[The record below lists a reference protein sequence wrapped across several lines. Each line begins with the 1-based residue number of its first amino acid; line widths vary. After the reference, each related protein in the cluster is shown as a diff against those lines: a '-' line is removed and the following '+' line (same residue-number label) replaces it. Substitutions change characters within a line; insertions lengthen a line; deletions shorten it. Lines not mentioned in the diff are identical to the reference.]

1 MMSEDEI
8 TENIVSDANMHLN
21 CDLFVVGGNPGGI
34 ACAITAARAGLDVI
48 LSNHT
53 PVLGGLPSNG
63 LSVWDTLHEGR
74 RSPVYDEL
82 RWGLFDYYKEK
93 YGEDSQDYRNALPA
107 PPDTPGSY
115 HSNGRYEAHVFE
127 SLITEMVEAES
138 NIRVIRNVYPVEAT
152 REGRVVKSVTLADM
166 NGGKRYEVAADAFA
180 DCSYEGDLM
189 AVSGT
194 SYRVG
199 RESKDEF
206 GEPHAGHIFM
216 EKLGDA
222 DDDADYVEPRVRRIK
237 ENLNLRHLGYRF
249 LRVLEESTGAGD
261 GVVQAYNYRT
271 VLSEDP
277 DNQYIPACP
286 EGYDPEYLKTLAWS
300 SAIGPLPNRKWGW
313 NRPQILGSQS
323 AYPDGDWSVRRK
335 VMDEHLKAT
344 YQIFHFLRNDPS
356 VDEKVRERWRG
367 LGFAKDEFPEHGHVP
382 YEIYVREARR
392 LEGRYMFT
400 QHDAS
405 LCADYDRAPIFGDS
419 IAFTEWYMDTHG
431 CTNEKAKGTIEEGKL
446 VLTWQT
452 FPGQLSYRT
461 LLPKDIDNL
470 LVPGC
475 ASSTHVAWGTVR
487 LEPTWMNIG
496 EAAAHAVV
504 LALRENIQP
513 ASVNVNRLQM
523 ELADRR
529 ISMSFFNDIDVAGP
543 EAWIPAIQFLGTIG
557 FFPSYDAKPE
567 KDLDATTARI
577 WTKGAGEL
585 LSGDLDAHSL
595 AATLQKQDD
604 VDGSVE
610 LGAFCSQQADCG
622 LLPHRQAGEQLCRS
636 MGVDMSQVL
645 ARGDACSLIYSALK
659 RAIEA

>member
-1 MMSEDEI
+1 MP
-8 TENIVSDANMHLN
+8 DANMHLN

-138 NIRVIRNVYPVEAT
+138 NIRVIRNVYPVDAA
-152 REGRVVKSVTLADM
+152 RDGRVVKSVTLAEM
-166 NGGKRYEVAADAFA
+166 NGGKRYEITADAFV

-199 RESKDEF
+199 RESRAEF
-206 GEPHAGHIFM
+206 GEPYAGHIFLD
-216 EKLGDA
+216 KV
-222 DDDADYVEPRVRRIK
+222 DDVYDYVDSRVRRIK
-237 ENLNLRHLGYRF
+237 ENLNLRQMGYRF
-249 LRVLEESTGAGD
+249 LKVLEESTGAGD
-261 GVVQAYNYRT
+261 GVVQAYNYRM
-271 VLSEDP
+271 VLTEDP

-286 EGYDPEYLKTLAWS
+286 DGYDPEYLKTLGWS
-300 SAIGPLPNRKWGW
+300 SVNGPLPNRKWGW

-356 VDEKVRERWRG
+356 VDEKVRERWQG
-367 LGFAKDEFPEHGHVP
+367 LGFAKDEFRENGHVP

-405 LCADYDRAPIFGDS
+405 LCADYDRAPIFDDS
-419 IAFTEWYMDTHG
+419 IAYTEWYMDTHG

-452 FPGQLSYRT
+452 FPGQLSFRT

-496 EAAAHAVV
+496 ESAAHAVV
-504 LALRENIQP
+504 MAKQENVQP
-513 ASVNVNRLQM
+513 SAVDVNRLQM

-543 EAWIPAIQFLGTIG
+543 EVWISAVQYLGTKG

-567 KDLDATTARI
+567 EDLDAATART

-585 LSGDLDAHSL
+585 LNGEIDGRSL
-595 AATLQKQDD
+595 AGALQRQDD
-604 VDGSVE
+604 VKGSVDA
-610 LGAFCSQQADCG
+610 GDFCSQLVDCG
-622 LLPHRQAGEQLCRS
+622 LSPDWSAGEQLCRS
-636 MGVDMSQVL
+636 IGIDMSQVL
-645 ARGDACSLIYSALK
+645 TRGDACSLIYSVLK
-659 RAIEA
+659 RAMGA

>member
-1 MMSEDEI
+1 MSD
-8 TENIVSDANMHLN
+8 ENIRLN
-21 CDLFVVGGNPGGI
+21 CDLLVVGGNPGGV
-34 ACAITAARAGLDVI
+34 ACAITAAREGLEVI

-53 PVLGGLPSNG
+53 PVLGGLPANG
-63 LSVWDTLHEGR
+63 LSLWDTLHEGR

-93 YGEDSQDYRNALPA
+93 YGEDSENYRNSLPV
-107 PPDTPGSY
+107 PPDTPAFY
-115 HSNGRYEAHVFE
+115 HSNGRYEASVFE

-138 NIRVIRNVYPVEAT
+138 NIRVILNVYPVEAT
-152 REGRVVKSVTLADM
+152 REGRVVKSVTLAEM
-166 NGGKRYEVAADAFA
+166 NGGKRYEVDADAFA

-199 RESKDEF
+199 RESRDEF
-206 GEPHAGHIFM
+206 DEPHAGHIFM
-216 EKLGDA
+216 EKLCDS

-249 LRVLEESTGAGD
+249 LRVLDESTGAGD
-261 GVVQAYNYRT
+261 GVVQAYNYRM
-271 VLSEDP
+271 VLSDDP
-277 DNQYIPACP
+277 DNQYIPECP
-286 EGYDPEYLKTLAWS
+286 DGYNPEYLKTLGWS
-300 SAIGPLPNRKWGW
+300 SVNGPLPNRKWGW

-323 AYPDGDWSVRRK
+323 AYPEGDWSVRRK

-344 YQIFHFLRNDPS
+344 FQIFHFLRNDPS
-356 VDEKVRERWRG
+356 VNETVRERWQG
-367 LGFAKDEFPEHGHVP
+367 LGFAKDEFPENGHVP

-419 IAFTEWYMDTHG
+419 IAYTEWYMDTHG
-431 CTNEKAKGTIEEGKL
+431 CTNEKAKGNIEEGKL

-475 ASSTHVAWGTVR
+475 ASSTHVAWGTIR

-504 LALRENIQP
+504 LARQENVQP
-513 ASVNVNRLQM
+513 ASVDVNALQM

-529 ISMSFFNDIDVAGP
+529 ISMTFFNDVDVAGP
-543 EAWIPAIQFLGTIG
+543 EEWIPAIQYLGTKG

-567 KDLDATTARI
+567 EELDAATARA
-577 WTKGAGEL
+577 WAKGAGEL
-585 LSGDLDAHSL
+585 LNGDLDARSL
-595 AATLQKQDD
+595 AASLQKQDD
-604 VDGSVE
+604 SDGTVE
-610 LGAFCSQQADCG
+610 VGAFCSQLADCG
-622 LLPHRQAGEQLCRS
+622 LFPDRSVAKQLRRS
-636 MGVDMSQVL
+636 IGVDMSQVL
-645 ARGDACSLIYSALK
+645 TRGDACNLIYSGLK
-659 RAIEA
+659 QAKKA

>member
-1 MMSEDEI
+1 MMNDDEI
-8 TENIVSDANMHLN
+8 TENIMSDANIHLN
-21 CDLFVVGGNPGGI
+21 CDFLVVGGNPGGI
-34 ACAITAARAGLDVI
+34 ACAITAAREGLDVI
-48 LSNHT
+48 LTNHT
-53 PVLGGLPSNG
+53 PVLGGLPANG
-63 LSVWDTLHEGR
+63 LSLWDTLYEGR

-93 YGEDSQDYRNALPA
+93 YGEDSQDYHNSLPA
-107 PPDTPGSY
+107 PPDTPALY
-115 HSNGRYEAHVFE
+115 HSNGRYEAGVFE
-127 SLITEMVEAES
+127 LLITEMVEAES
-138 NIRVIRNVYPVEAT
+138 NIRVIRNVYPVDAA
-152 REGRVVKSVTLADM
+152 RDGRVVKSVTLAEMD
-166 NGGKRYEVAADAFA
+166 GGKRYEVAADAFA

-199 RESKDEF
+199 RESRDEF

-261 GVVQAYNYRT
+261 GVVQAYNYRM
-271 VLSEDP
+271 VLTEDS

-286 EGYDPEYLKTLAWS
+286 DGYDPEYLKTLGWS
-300 SAIGPLPNRKWGW
+300 SVNGPLPNRKWGW

-323 AYPDGDWSVRRK
+323 AYPDGDWSARRR

-344 YQIFHFLRNDPS
+344 FQIFHFLRNDPS
-356 VDEKVRERWRG
+356 VDEEVRERWRG
-367 LGFAKDEFPEHGHVP
+367 LGFAKDEFPENGHVP

-405 LCADYDRAPIFGDS
+405 LCADYDRTPIFDDS
-419 IAFTEWYMDTHG
+419 IAYTEWYMDTHG

-496 EAAAHAVV
+496 ESAAHAVV
-504 LALRENIQP
+504 MAKQENVQP
-513 ASVNVNRLQM
+513 SAVDVNRLQM

-529 ISMSFFNDIDVAGP
+529 ISMSFFNDINVAGP
-543 EAWIPAIQFLGTIG
+543 EVWISAVQYLGTKG

-567 KDLDATTARI
+567 EDLDAATART

-585 LSGDLDAHSL
+585 LNGEIDGRSL
-595 AATLQKQDD
+595 AGALQRQDD
-604 VDGSVE
+604 VKGSVDA
-610 LGAFCSQQADCG
+610 GDFCSQLVDCG
-622 LLPHRQAGEQLCRS
+622 LSPDWSAGEQLCRS
-636 MGVDMSQVL
+636 IGIDMSQVL
-645 ARGDACSLIYSALK
+645 TRGDACNLIYSALK
-659 RAIEA
+659 RAKEA

>member
-1 MMSEDEI
+1 MMSEDEL
-8 TENIVSDANMHLN
+8 TENIVPDANIHLN
-21 CDLFVVGGNPGGI
+21 CDLLVVGGNPGGI
-34 ACAITAARAGLDVI
+34 ACAITAAREGLEVI

-138 NIRVIRNVYPVEAT
+138 NIRVICNVYPVEAT
-152 REGRVVKSVTLADM
+152 REGRTVKSVTLAEM
-166 NGGKRYEVAADAFA
+166 NGGKRYEITADAFV

-189 AVSGT
+189 TVSGT

-199 RESKDEF
+199 RESKSEF
-206 GEPHAGHIFM
+206 GEPHAGHIFLD
-216 EKLGDA
+216 KV
-222 DDDADYVEPRVRRIK
+222 DDVDDYVDSRVRRIK
-237 ENLNLRHLGYRF
+237 ENLNLRQMGYRF
-249 LRVLEESTGAGD
+249 LKVLEESTGAGD
-261 GVVQAYNYRT
+261 GAVQAYNYRT
-271 VLSEDP
+271 VLSENLDK
-277 DNQYIPACP
+277 QYIPACP

-300 SAIGPLPNRKWGW
+300 SVIGPLPNRKWGW

-344 YQIFHFLRNDPS
+344 YQIFYFLRNDPS

-367 LGFAKDEFPEHGHVP
+367 LGFAKDEFRENGYVP
-382 YEIYVREARR
+382 HEIYVREVRR

-400 QHDAS
+400 EHDAGLS
-405 LCADYDRAPIFGDS
+405 ADYDRAPIFGDS

-446 VLTWQT
+446 VLTWET
-452 FPGQLSYRT
+452 FPGQLPYRT

-470 LVPGC
+470 LVSGC
-475 ASSTHVAWGTVR
+475 VSSTHVAWGTVR
-487 LEPTWMNIG
+487 LEPTWMNVG
-496 EAAAHAVV
+496 EAAAHAVA
-504 LALRENIQP
+504 LALQENVQP
-513 ASVNVNRLQM
+513 ASVNVNGLQM
-523 ELADRR
+523 ELADHR
-529 ISMSFFNDIDVAGP
+529 IAISFFNDIDVAGP
-543 EAWIPAIQFLGTIG
+543 EAWIPALQFLGTKG
-557 FFPSYDAKPE
+557 FFPSYDAKPD
-567 KDLDATTARI
+567 KDLDAATART
-577 WTKGAGEL
+577 WTKGAVEL
-585 LSGDLDAHSL
+585 LNGDLDERLL

-610 LGAFCSQQADCG
+610 VGAFCSQLADCG
-622 LLPHRQAGEQLCRS
+622 LFPDQSAGEQLCRS
-636 MGVDMSQVL
+636 IGADTSQNL
-645 ARGDACSLIYSALK
+645 TRGDACSLIYSALK
-659 RAIEA
+659 RAKEV

>member
-8 TENIVSDANMHLN
+8 TENIVSDANIHPN
-21 CDLFVVGGNPGGI
+21 CDLLVVGGNPGGI
-34 ACAITAARAGLDVI
+34 ACAITAAREGLEVI

-93 YGEDSQDYRNALPA
+93 YGEDSQDYRNVLPA

-138 NIRVIRNVYPVEAT
+138 NIRVIRNVHPVEAT
-152 REGRVVKSVTLADM
+152 REGRTVKSVTLAEM
-166 NGGKRYEVAADAFA
+166 KGGKRYEIIADAFV

-189 AVSGT
+189 TVSGT

-199 RESKDEF
+199 RESRAEF
-206 GEPHAGHIFM
+206 GEPHAGHIFLD
-216 EKLGDA
+216 KV
-222 DDDADYVEPRVRRIK
+222 DDVDDYVDSRVRRIK
-237 ENLNLRHLGYRF
+237 ENLNLRQMGYRF

-261 GVVQAYNYRT
+261 GAVQAYNYRT
-271 VLSEDP
+271 VLSEDL

-300 SAIGPLPNRKWGW
+300 SVIGPLPNRKWGW

-344 YQIFHFLRNDPS
+344 CQIFHFLRNDPS

-367 LGFAKDEFPEHGHVP
+367 LGFAKDEFPENGYVP
-382 YEIYVREARR
+382 HEIYVREARR

-400 QHDAS
+400 EHDAGLS
-405 LCADYDRAPIFGDS
+405 IDYDRAPIFGDS

-431 CTNEKAKGTIEEGKL
+431 CTNKKAKGTIEEGKL

-496 EAAAHAVV
+496 ESAAHAVV
-504 LALRENIQP
+504 LARQANVQP
-513 ASVNVNRLQM
+513 AEVDLNELQM

-529 ISMSFFNDIDVAGP
+529 ISLSFFNDIDVAGP
-543 EAWIPAIQFLGTIG
+543 EAWIPAIQFLGTKG
-557 FFPSYDAKPE
+557 FFPTYDAKPE
-567 KDLDATTARI
+567 EELDAATART
-577 WTKGAGEL
+577 WSKGAGEL
-585 LSGDLDAHSL
+585 LTGDLDARSL
-595 AATLQKQDD
+595 AAALQKQDD
-604 VDGSVE
+604 VDGAVE
-610 LGAFCSQQADCG
+610 VGAFCSQLVDCG
-622 LLPHRQAGEQLCRS
+622 LLPDRSAGEQLCRS
-636 MGVDMSQVL
+636 IGVDMSQVL
-645 ARGDACSLIYSALK
+645 TRGDACSLIYSALK
-659 RAIEA
+659 RAKEA